1 MMGTSMLSMSWGLQQ
16 SGFLLGLVL
25 IIGLGMITFYTAN
38 RVLRS
43 QYHVPRNVVVFEF
56 GDIAKHFLGRW
67 AELMA
72 GIFGLLSFVGA
83 LLAYWT
89 LMSTFLLNIGD
100 FIHQQVTLNRAR
112 LCLYPLSDH
121 DRQQNPANHERDDL
135 HESVDQ

>member
-1 MMGTSMLSMSWGLQQ
+1 MSWGLQQ
-16 SGFLLGLVL
+16 SGFLLGLLL

-38 RVLRS
+38 RVQRS

-112 LCLYPLSDH
+112 
-121 DRQQNPANHERDDL
+121 QG
-135 HESVDQ
+135 